1 MLGKLMK
8 YDLRS
13 CLRKFGPL
21 WIAAVALSVL
31 IGLSFRYVVD
41 VEGGRSGLITFLLG
55 VLPSMVLFGLFVAM
69 AVLALIFVCE
79 RFYKGLL
86 GDEGYLMLTLP
97 ASAGAHIASKGLT
110 ALILEL
116 ASALVAL
123 LSGFLLVTVYRPA
136 GFAEGWMEFW
146 RALGQLKLPSGI
158 PWLIVEGVLLVI
170 VTAAAQTLKIYASI
184 ALGHLAKKHRALWA
198 LLSYVGIGVVLNI
211 LFGVGVSNGL
221 VGRLFGFGASW
232 GFFAENGEITVNGLG
247 MAAGAM
253 GSAMLM
259 ELILCAAFFFLTRY
273 ILKRRLNLE

>member
-41 VEGGRSGLITFLLG
+41 VEGGSSGLITFLLG

-97 ASAGAHIASKGLT
+97 ASAGAH
-110 ALILEL
+110 

-253 GSAMLM
+253 GSAILM

-273 ILKRRLNLE
+273 ILKRHLNLE

>member
-1 MLGKLMK
+1 
-8 YDLRS
+8 
-13 CLRKFGPL
+13 
-21 WIAAVALSVL
+21 
-31 IGLSFRYVVD
+31 
-41 VEGGRSGLITFLLG
+41 
-55 VLPSMVLFGLFVAM
+55 MVLFGLFVAM

-170 VTAAAQTLKIYASI
+170 VTAAAQTLKIYAAI

-198 LLSYVGIGVVLNI
+198 LLSYVGIGLVLNI

-253 GSAMLM
+253 GSAILM

-273 ILKRRLNLE
+273 ILKRHLNLE

>member
-41 VEGGRSGLITFLLG
+41 VEGGSSGLITFLLG

-110 ALILEL
+110 ALILEM

-170 VTAAAQTLKIYASI
+170 VTAAAQTLRIYAAI

-232 GFFAENGEITVNGLG
+232 GFFAENGEITVDGLG

-273 ILKRRLNLE
+273 ILKRHLNLE

>member
-21 WIAAVALSVL
+21 WLTAMALSVL
-31 IGLSFRYVVD
+31 IGLSFRFVID
-41 VEGGRSGLITFLLG
+41 APGERSGLVTFLLG

-116 ASALVAL
+116 VSGLVAV
-123 LSGFLLVTVYRPA
+123 LSGFLLVTVYQPA
-136 GFAEGWMEFW
+136 GFAEGWVEFW
-146 RALGQLKLPSGI
+146 RMLGQLELPSAF
-158 PWLIVEGVLLVI
+158 PWLIVEGLLLSL
-170 VTAAAQTLKIYASI
+170 VTAAAQTLKIYTAI

-198 LLSYVGIGVVLNI
+198 LLAYVSIGIVLNI
-211 LFGVGVSNGL
+211 LFGAGVSSGL
-221 VGRLFGFGASW
+221 VSRLLGFGSSW
-232 GFFAENGEITVNGLG
+232 GLFSASGELTAGALG
-247 MAAGAM
+247 TAAGVM
-253 GSAMLM
+253 GSVILA
-259 ELILCAAFFFLTRY
+259 ELLLAAAFFFITRW
-273 ILKRRLNLE
+273 ILKNKLNLE

>member
-146 RALGQLKLPSGI
+146 RALG
-158 PWLIVEGVLLVI
+158 
-170 VTAAAQTLKIYASI
+170 
-184 ALGHLAKKHRALWA
+184 
-198 LLSYVGIGVVLNI
+198 
-211 LFGVGVSNGL
+211 
-221 VGRLFGFGASW
+221 
-232 GFFAENGEITVNGLG
+232 
-247 MAAGAM
+247 
-253 GSAMLM
+253 
-259 ELILCAAFFFLTRY
+259 
-273 ILKRRLNLE
+273 

>member
-41 VEGGRSGLITFLLG
+41 IEGGSSGLVTFLLG
-55 VLPSMVLFGLFVAM
+55 VLPSMILFGLFIAM

-86 GDEGYLMLTLP
+86 GDEGYLMHTLP

-110 ALILEL
+110 ALILEIV
-116 ASALVAL
+116 SGLVAL
-123 LSGFLLVTVYRPA
+123 LSGVLLVTVYRPA
-136 GFAEGWMEFW
+136 GFAEGWVEFW
-146 RALGQLKLPSGI
+146 RMLAQLELPSVF
-158 PWLIVEGVLLVI
+158 PWVLVEGVVLFLVS
-170 VTAAAQTLKIYASI
+170 AAAQTLKIYAAI

-198 LLSYVGIGVVLNI
+198 LLAYVGIGIVLNI
-211 LFGVGVSNGL
+211 LFGVGVSSGL
-221 VGRLFGFGASW
+221 VERLLGFGSSW
-232 GFFAENGEITVNGLG
+232 GMFTANGELTVSGLG

-253 GSAMLM
+253 GSAILT
-259 ELILCAAFFFLTRY
+259 EILIGAAFFFLTRY
-273 ILKRRLNLE
+273 ILKKHLNLE